1 MSNIM
6 TPIKLIT
13 VLIAAGLIIPAL
25 IGTFNYLGKSY
36 HNATTPISVTQV
48 KPGVSCALA
57 TTAQGVAMQCWKD

>member
-1 MSNIM
+1 M
-6 TPIKLIT
+6 TPLKLIA

-25 IGTFNYLGKSY
+25 LGTFNYLGKTY

-57 TTAQGVAMQCWKD
+57 VTQVGVAMQCWKD